1 MRRIRFLMA
10 VLAFGLIVAV
20 VAGEP
25 AHTQGPEG
33 SDPLSLTPGTAPPGQ
48 EDSWI
53 LPDGPA
59 RQEEAAPDPAQT
71 YNATLRIPVA
81 ALKPRTSDVEWQAGG
96 EGGCVYAGSGAQNTW
111 WSAPLYLPDGS
122 TLRYFR
128 MYYNDQNA
136 TANCDA
142 YLTVYDLYGRIVTEW
157 GISSSG
163 TGMTYVTT
171 AQLDHVIEYSQ
182 YSYVINWRPND
193 LGTDMQVCGF
203 RVYYETHFGLSY
215 LPYVSKED

>member
-1 MRRIRFLMA
+1 MVRIRVLIA
-10 VLAFGLIVAV
+10 VLALGLIVAV

-25 AHTQGPEG
+25 AQTQAPAG
-33 SDPLSLTPGTAPPGQ
+33 SDPPLQTAGTAPSEQ
-48 EDSWI
+48 EDPRA
-53 LPDGPA
+53 LPDGSD

-81 ALKPRTSDVEWQAGG
+81 GLKPRTSDVEWHTGG
-96 EGGCVYAGSGAQNTW
+96 EGGCTYASSGDTNTW
-111 WSAPLYLPDGS
+111 WAAPLYLPDGS

-136 TANCDA
+136 TVDCEA

-157 GISSSG
+157 GIQSSS
-163 TGMTYVTT
+163 TGQSYATT
-171 AQLDHVIEYSQ
+171 PLLDHVIDYDY

-193 LGTDMQVCGF
+193 EGTDMQVCGF
-203 RVYYETHFGLSY
+203 KVYYETHWGLAF
-215 LPYVSKED
+215 LPHVSKED